1 MKYHD
6 ASEGDTTY
14 SESTC
19 LEEGEY
25 WFRIYADYYGSDGIC
40 CAHGE
45 GSYNVTVD
53 GTLIV
58 EGGEFGYAERTT
70 FFLPF
75 VAGTNVTTQ
84 YDH

>member
-1 MKYHD
+1 MVGGS
-6 ASEGDTTY
+6 SEI
-14 SESTC
+14 SALAFARWVHS
-19 LEEGEY
+19 
-25 WFRIYADYYGSDGIC
+25 IC
-40 CAHGE
+40 CDDGE

-84 YDH
+84 YYD